1 MRILYEPR
9 TKELDIEGSG
19 QDLSDLAAFLQ
30 DETAALY
37 EDVSVARHANEAYSK
52 CLSRIVVDRVEG
64 QSVRLGVQADEWLV
78 ITGDARKIAIFADN
92 VASAARMPIRE
103 HAHMDFYPGHLW
115 LAEDSYPLVVSK
127 ISK

>member
-9 TKELDIEGSG
+9 TKDLDIEGSG

-30 DETAALY
+30 DETATRY
-37 EDVSVARHANEAYSK
+37 DNVSVARQANEPYSR

-64 QSVRLGVQADEWLV
+64 QSVRLTVLADECLV
-78 ITGDARKIAIFADN
+78 ITGDARKVAILRASI
-92 VASAARMPIRE
+92 ASAARMPAGE
-103 HAHMDFYPGHLW
+103 HMHIEFLPGDLC

-127 ISK
+127 ISE